1 MRLAVLSDIHGNPIA
16 LDAVLQDVQSTG
28 GADLF
33 LLLGDLVAIGY
44 DPIGVLERIAALPN
58 VCCVQGNT
66 DRYVVTGQRPHP
78 SIEDAQADPELVSRI
93 VEVANSFAWTQ
104 GVISAGGWFNWLAGL
119 PLEQRFDLSDGTRL
133 LGVHVAPGQD
143 DGVGIHPRLS
153 DVELAEH
160 VANAQ
165 ADLICVGHTHWP
177 LDRTVSGGRV
187 INSGSVSNP
196 AAFDLRASYAIIE
209 ATAEGL
215 RVEHRRVAYDV
226 EAVIEA
232 VERSHHPSGAF
243 IISHF
248 RGERRPWWSY
258 S

>member
-1 MRLAVLSDIHGNPIA
+1 
-16 LDAVLQDVQSTG
+16 
-28 GADLF
+28 
-33 LLLGDLVAIGY
+33 
-44 DPIGVLERIAALPN
+44 
-58 VCCVQGNT
+58 
-66 DRYVVTGQRPHP
+66 
-78 SIEDAQADPELVSRI
+78 
-93 VEVANSFAWTQ
+93 
-104 GVISAGGWFNWLAGL
+104 
-119 PLEQRFDLSDGTRL
+119 
-133 LGVHVAPGQD
+133 
-143 DGVGIHPRLS
+143 
-153 DVELAEH
+153 
-160 VANAQ
+160 
-165 ADLICVGHTHWP
+165 
-177 LDRTVSGGRV
+177 VSGGRV